1 MGGAPSTA
9 IALMVVLGLVLSSL
23 GTEAA
28 KINPSTTAAS
38 SLGGKAEI
46 KRSGSNWGYREDN
59 SPQTKDDLAHSVR
72 RNWMDNFTEW
82 ELGQFIRC
90 LNDCQ
95 PWLFS
100 DFGYGM
106 GLVFSSF
113 FVLSEAAGKIKC
125 PAKVPKVASI
135 QVGILACQC
144 FLH

>member
-1 MGGAPSTA
+1 MKTTSKFEPSFKPLKTNRLGGASSTA
-9 IALMVVLGLVLSSL
+9 IALMVVLGLIFSSL

-28 KINPSTTAAS
+28 KINPSTSAAS

-46 KRSGSNWGYREDN
+46 KRSGSNWGYREGS

-100 DFGYGM
+100 DFGSSNFYDMIGM
-106 GLVFSSF
+106 GRICGCLNW
-113 FVLSEAAGKIKC
+113 
-125 PAKVPKVASI
+125 
-135 QVGILACQC
+135 
-144 FLH
+144 